1 MTVKTIT
8 VPNRDLQGWL
18 YGTKNV
24 TVEWSCPTCG
34 KEMGKPNLEN
44 FCEDET
50 WYVVHKWDNECGHIA
65 KYTDLKEI

>member
-34 KEMGKPNLEN
+34 KEMGNPKL
-44 FCEDET
+44 
-50 WYVVHKWDNECGHIA
+50 
-65 KYTDLKEI
+65 